1 MKTARGRVIAGTFF
15 HAPSLEKVEILEA
28 ALIAVDGQGAI
39 SAVERR
45 DGPAYRRM
53 HAEAIAA
60 GTLETVPRGRYVLP
74 GFVDLHI
81 HAPQYPQLGKAL
93 DCPLEEWLTR
103 YAFPLEARYADAAF
117 AHKSYHALVSD
128 LAANGTTTA
137 VMYGTIHEAANRVL
151 VDACLEGG
159 LRAYVGKV
167 AMDNPDTCPE
177 NYRDSSSKAALAG
190 TQALIDYVKRRN
202 SDGLVRPVVTPRFI
216 PSCTDATLQG
226 LAAIG
231 RAEGC
236 HFQTHCSE
244 SDWQHRYV
252 LERYGRSDAQSL
264 DRFGLMSERTIL
276 AHAALLSRRDMD
288 LVRSRGSA
296 IAHCPLSNVY
306 FSNAVF
312 PLRAALAKGLRVG
325 LGTDISGGPS
335 ASLFDTLRMCI
346 AGSRLL
352 EEGVDPDLPPER
364 RGRKGSRID
373 WRMAFFLATAG
384 GADALGV
391 RTGRFM
397 PGNEFDAM
405 IVDTQA
411 REGSIRIFDEIDT
424 IEDVLPKILYGASRR
439 NISAVYVAG
448 RAVA

>member
-1 MKTARGRVIAGTFF
+1 M
-15 HAPSLEKVEILEA
+15 L
-28 ALIAVDGQGAI
+28 I
-39 SAVERR
+39 SAARIVTASAGIPGSQAMLAPGHLACA
-45 DGPAYRRM
+45 DGK
-53 HAEAIAA
+53 IVSVGA
-60 GTLETVPRGRYVLP
+60 GPPPHGKPDVQLHEGFLVP